1 MLQPGDIIP
10 AKIVQVRGNIAIASV
25 FQTFGAEINLKGE
38 LSSSVGD
45 MITFK
50 CKSVLEDTNT
60 LVFRGSQ
67 PQPYQDTITSNKEI
81 DFLSLSQN
89 EDTLVISKK
98 CADNNDL
105 PSGWS
110 KIQVGHDH
118 YVYVAPNGDIYKD
131 ASLEKALSLHDSKQ
145 RPKKY
150 GFTKTVMETR
160 SGVKKISYVS
170 GETTYYCLEKIY
182 NEVLKHKEK
191 PIKKNSEASDLPAS
205 LPKDWS
211 EGPRKSGYPTYI
223 SPSGEVYKYMY
234 LQKALRLHDFKQQP
248 EKYGFVKKVKKF
260 KSGKKQVY
268 YVSGKKSYGSLKK
281 LYNKELKKGNF
292 KTKLAETTEAQPPK
306 ETKQKSKR
314 IPKQQPKNLTPV
326 LNTTSK
332 CSRTPNLETEKE
344 NEQVNSKYD
353 KEIELSNSV
362 DDEEIEL
369 SKSEEDKEIE
379 QANNKDDKENEQS
392 NSLEDKEIELSNCV
406 DDKETELSNSKDDKE
421 NEQSNSLEDK
431 EYELTNSVDDKDI
444 DTSNCVE
451 DKEIEL
457 SNSKD
462 HKEIELSNYVEDKEN
477 EQPGSQDKD
486 EFSRKFGFCNKP
498 EILSEAEFGQSS
510 NAKLSKS
517 FKEKSK
523 SEITFKNV
531 DKVNKS
537 CQNLEYVE
545 QNMDSSFK
553 ISENSDLNNETNQ
566 MISDFSAQLSE
577 NANDSE
583 TNMAVEDLD
592 CTEKLLDSV
601 NKTVDIASEYVN
613 KTVDISSEDV
623 NKIVDIASENV
634 NKTADIASEFVN
646 ISINTSAILSTNDID
661 IPCRQGAR
669 KRFQSTPCINKTAK
683 RARRSSCKSET
694 ELPDEV
700 GIDIANENQNQ
711 QDFFGIDSVNEL

>member
-1 MLQPGDIIP
+1 MLQSGDIIP

-67 PQPYQDTITSNKEI
+67 PQPYQDTITSNREI

-131 ASLEKALSLHDSKQ
+131 ASLEKASSLHDFKQ

-191 PIKKNSEASDLPAS
+191 PNKKNSEASDLPAT

-223 SPSGEVYKYMY
+223 SPSGEVYQYMN

-306 ETKQKSKR
+306 ETKQKSKS

-332 CSRTPNLETEKE
+332 CSRTPNLVTEKE
-344 NEQVNSKYD
+344 NDQANSKED

-362 DDEEIEL
+362 DDKEIEL
-369 SKSEEDKEIE
+369 SKSVEDKEYE
-379 QANNKDDKENEQS
+379 LSKSVEDKENELS
-392 NSLEDKEIELSNCV
+392 NSVEEKEI
-406 DDKETELSNSKDDKE
+406 ELSNSKDDKE
-421 NEQSNSLEDK
+421 NEQLN
-431 EYELTNSVDDKDI
+431 I
-444 DTSNCVE
+444 
-451 DKEIEL
+451 
-457 SNSKD
+457 
-462 HKEIELSNYVEDKEN
+462 VEDKEN
-477 EQPGSQDKD
+477 EEPSSQHKE
-486 EFSRKFGFCNKP
+486 EFSRKFGFCNK
-498 EILSEAEFGQSS
+498 SETSKAVFGRSS
-510 NAKLSKS
+510 IDKLSKS
-517 FKEKSK
+517 YKEKSE

-566 MISDFSAQLSE
+566 MISEVEQSMDFSAQLF

-583 TNMAVEDLD
+583 TTMAVEDLD
-592 CTEKLLDSV
+592 CTEKLVDSVNKTVDIAPEYV
-601 NKTVDIASEYVN
+601 NKTVDIASEYLN
-613 KTVDISSEDV
+613 KS
-623 NKIVDIASENV
+623 VDIASENFIKSV
-634 NKTADIASEFVN
+634 DITSENINKTADIASEFVN
-646 ISINTSAILSTNDID
+646 ISMNTSAILSTNDID

-700 GIDIANENQNQ
+700 GIDIANENQDQ
-711 QDFFGIDSVNEL
+711 QDYFEIDLINQI